1 MFNKLCRFAI
11 LFWICC
17 PGTLTW
23 AATANQDGPMTYSG
37 EIMDSLCA
45 KDGSHEKM
53 MNEMKSMG
61 RDKQTCAQKCIQ
73 LGAKYVL
80 FDPVKKTI
88 YDLDDQD
95 RAAGFAGHKV
105 QVKGTL
111 EKKKIKVSS
120 IELIDQ

>member
-1 MFNKLCRFAI
+1 MFNQLCRFLI
-11 LFWICC
+11 LFWICWL
-17 PGTLTW
+17 GALTW
-23 AATANQDGPMTYSG
+23 AATANQDAPMSYSG

-120 IELIDQ
+120 IELID